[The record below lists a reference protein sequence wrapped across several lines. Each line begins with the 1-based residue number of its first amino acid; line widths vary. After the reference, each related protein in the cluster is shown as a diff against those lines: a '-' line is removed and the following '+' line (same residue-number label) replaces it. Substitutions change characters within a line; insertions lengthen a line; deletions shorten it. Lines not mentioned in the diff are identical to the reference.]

1 MNSIKYCSDA
11 SKAFIRTG
19 MVLPKNFGFKFLSF
33 LIISSVFFGCGSSAE
48 RMGDRESGA
57 KASQEVADSV
67 SSYLKGISTDTING
81 VTHNFIRKANLKFK
95 TQDVLACSKK
105 IEDIVAG
112 NGGYVSASELSS
124 NKNYTQSTQ
133 INKDSLVEQTF
144 YTTVNSISIRVP
156 SQRLETVLRLIS
168 DLALFIDYRNLHSND
183 VKMKLFSNQLA
194 ENRYKNFNNSLKQ
207 KTISTK
213 AKTNQVINAE
223 ENILNKQTAADEKRI
238 ESFELADQVNY
249 STITIETYQAQ
260 AVLKQV
266 LAIPNT
272 IEPYQISFTEKL
284 GNSFLNGFQI
294 LKSFILF
301 LVNSW
306 GVILILVFLF
316 ILTRKLIVY
325 LTKKVSTGI

>member
-1 MNSIKYCSDA
+1 
-11 SKAFIRTG
+11 
-19 MVLPKNFGFKFLSF
+19 
-33 LIISSVFFGCGSSAE
+33 
-48 RMGDRESGA
+48 MGDRESGA

-105 IEDIVAG
+105 IEDIVAV

-156 SQRLETVLRLIS
+156 SQRLDTVLRLIS

-194 ENRYKNFNNSLKQ
+194 ENRYKNFNSSLKQ
-207 KTISTK
+207 KTSSTK

-223 ENILNKQTAADEKRI
+223 ENILSKQTAADEKRI
-238 ESFELADQVNY
+238 ESFELVDQVNY
-249 STITIETYQAQ
+249 STINIETYQAQ
-260 AVLKQV
+260 AILKQV

>member
-156 SQRLETVLRLIS
+156 SQRLDTVLRLIS